1 MKSTFVYMC
10 LSKLTVTRVGRAMEI
25 RVKATGK
32 GPLGHCTGSGGGP
45 Q

>member
-25 RVKATGK
+25 RAKLQARDL
-32 GPLGHCTGSGGGP
+32 LGHCTGSGGGP